1 MANPERRASLCG
13 RVDLE
18 LIEQE
23 VRGEWCRFLTVEG
36 ERTSA
41 FGIVVSDTLRE
52 SDLVRLIF

>member
-41 FGIVVSDTLRE
+41 FGIVVILS
-52 SDLVRLIF
+52 VNLI